1 MHVFALT
8 LGHRQGLLSAI
19 DRDRGGGSIPVPTA
33 DRRAWRVHAQDLL
46 RVDADHWQ
54 GASCLQT
61 LSLLYYPMLVWPS
74 WPFLVSFHYSYKR
87 IKSQNNWIIL
97 HMYHIFSIPTVF
109 EVSFFVLVKVLNFQR
124 SRLSV
129 HILYVYCFASLST
142 CYFLKPIALASVWL
156 TECIHHHMTFW
167 GIGHSQTSLSL
178 AEFTVLI
185 NMWFSKA

>member
-1 MHVFALT
+1 MRKTFYEWTQTIDKVLLAYKLFCCFIT
-8 LGHRQGLLSAI
+8 LCWFDPL
-19 DRDRGGGSIPVPTA
+19 
-33 DRRAWRVHAQDLL
+33 DL
-46 RVDADHWQ
+46 
-54 GASCLQT
+54 
-61 LSLLYYPMLVWPS
+61 
-74 WPFLVSFHYSYKR
+74 FLVSFHYSYKR
-87 IKSQNNWIIL
+87 IKSPNNWIIL

-156 TECIHHHMTFW
+156 TECIHHHMTVW